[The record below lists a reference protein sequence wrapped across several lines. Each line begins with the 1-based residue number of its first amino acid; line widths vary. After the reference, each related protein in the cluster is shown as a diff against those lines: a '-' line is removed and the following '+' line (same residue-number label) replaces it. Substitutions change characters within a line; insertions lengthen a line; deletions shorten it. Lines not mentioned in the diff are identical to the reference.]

1 MTDEVAPNPAESVGD
16 LLRRYRVDAGFTQED
31 LAERAAISARTVSD
45 IERGLRTSIYRD
57 TATRLAQA
65 LRLEG
70 SARAVFQQAARRA
83 PAGVSRMSPIEAASR
98 LAIHP
103 IPAPLTR
110 LIGRADELTAVVG
123 ALRSGTVRVL
133 TLVGPGGIGK
143 TRLAIE
149 AADKIA
155 ADFADGACFVSLAVT
170 DDATMMPSL
179 MARELGLLSVRKPM
193 HEAVRDHLRD
203 REMLVVLDTFEHLL
217 PAAAYI
223 AELAT
228 ACRRLSFLVTSRI
241 PLHIRGE
248 HEVSLTPLAMPE
260 LPVDAATLDSYPA
273 TALFLERGRA
283 VKREFVLDA
292 DTATTIVEICRR
304 LDGLPLAIE
313 LAAVRLRHLP
323 LATLATALDHRLDLL
338 VGGPR
343 DLPPRLQTMRDAIAW
358 SYELLPPAAQ
368 RVFRA
373 VSIFAGGWTVAAAE
387 AISGTDG
394 EELELLKELTTLVD
408 NHLVTID
415 DRGGSDPRYRMLD
428 VIREYALE
436 QVERHAETELLARRH
451 ALHFADVAEAAER
464 EQGAAG
470 QEPSYRRLQREQD
483 NMRAALGWAIAAQ
496 EPRLAQRIAAALW
509 LYWRRHGD
517 YVEGRGWLDQVL
529 DLASQVEGASDDHES
544 ADTSPG
550 SDRALRRKVM
560 WGAAWIGYYQAD
572 YAHVRRLGDELL
584 RLAEQDRDRVGIR
597 NGLTIQALVA
607 MAEQRFDDA
616 LAPLEESVTI
626 CRQSC
631 PPWLLATSLLV
642 LGQATL
648 HGTDLA
654 RSRSVLQEALSLY
667 EHLGDRLF
675 IARTNGYLGYVALLT
690 GRTRTAERLFRASL
704 RGFNALGERFGIAE
718 ELQAMA
724 TLRAA
729 QEQDEYGAQLAG
741 AAQMLWNSMSAQ
753 MLASDRPITSRYL
766 DPARRRLGSAAWQSA
781 WRQGQAMPT
790 DSAIR
795 LALRDQPATRASIGP
810 RVR

>member
-1 MTDEVAPNPAESVGD
+1 MTDGVAPTPAETVGD
-16 LLRRYRVDAGFTQED
+16 FLRRHRVDAGFTQEE

-45 IERGLRTSIYRD
+45 IERGLRSSIYRD
-57 TATRLAQA
+57 TATRLADA

-70 SARAVFQQAARRA
+70 AQRTIFERAARRA
-83 PAGVSRMSPIEAASR
+83 PAGGSRLSAIEAGSR
-98 LAIHP
+98 LTISAIP
-103 IPAPLTR
+103 SPLTR
-110 LIGRADELTAVVG
+110 LIGRADELRAVVE

-149 AADKIA
+149 AADEISA
-155 ADFADGACFVSLAVT
+155 HFADGACFVSLAVT
-170 DDATMMPSL
+170 DDATMVPSL

-248 HEVSLTPLAMPE
+248 HEVSLTPLAVPE

-283 VKREFVLDA
+283 VKRDFVLDA
-292 DTATTIVEICRR
+292 ETATTIVEISRR

-323 LATLATALDHRLDLL
+323 LATLAMALDHSLDLL
-338 VGGPR
+338 VGGPH

-368 RVFRA
+368 RLFRA

-394 EELELLKELTTLVD
+394 DTLLRELTTLVD

-415 DRGGSDPRYRMLD
+415 ERGGADPRYRMLD
-428 VIREYALE
+428 VIREFALE
-436 QVERHAETELLARRH
+436 QVERQAETELLGRQH

-464 EQGAAG
+464 EQGADG
-470 QEPSYRRLQREQD
+470 QEPSYSRLQLEQD

-496 EPRLAQRIAAALW
+496 EPRLASRLAGALW

-517 YVEGRGWLDQVL
+517 YVEARGWLDRVL
-529 DLASQVEGASDDHES
+529 SLASQVQGASDGQVP
-544 ADTSPG
+544 ADTSP
-550 SDRALRRKVM
+550 SPDRALRRKVL
-560 WGAAWIGYYQAD
+560 WGAAWISYYQAD
-572 YAHVRRLGDELL
+572 YAHVQRLGEELL

-597 NGLTIQALVA
+597 NGLTIQALMA
-607 MAEQRFDDA
+607 MTEQRFDDA

-654 RSRSVLQEALSLY
+654 RSRSILQEALSVY
-667 EHLGDRLF
+667 ERLGDRVF
-675 IARTNGYLGYVALLT
+675 IARTNGYLGYVALLA

-704 RGFNALGERFGIAE
+704 RGFIGLGERFGIAE

-766 DPARRRLGSAAWQSA
+766 DPARRRLGTAAWQSA
-781 WRQGQAMPT
+781 WRRGQTMPI

-795 LALRDQPATRASIGP
+795 LALRGEVPATRPSAHP